1 MNCTCIE
8 GRRAVDM
15 STVVRLVHQH
25 LHVLE
30 MCRLAIEEERRQ
42 VAAVVQLEFAGRLL
56 AAGEQKV

>member
-1 MNCTCIE
+1 
-8 GRRAVDM
+8 M

-42 VAAVVQLEFAGRLL
+42 VAAVVQLEFAGRFL